1 MANIRKQ
8 AIFSSILVYI
18 GFLVGAVNIYL
29 YTKNGSFTEAEFGL
43 TRVFMDF
50 AQNIYAFGSLGFIS
64 VMCKFYPYYKDN
76 LPDSENDLLAR
87 SLVIALIGFVVILIC
102 GIVFE
107 PFVIK
112 KFVKGSQLFLD
123 YYYWVFPFGFGLLMF
138 SILEGFMWCLHKTV
152 LSSFLKETVLRLI
165 TTALV
170 LLFIF
175 KLIDFKTFVH
185 LFSFIY
191 ILIFLVL
198 LIYLI
203 SIRQFNLTLKP
214 SIVTKKFGKKMRT
227 MQALIFTGTTVQTL
241 GQTISGILLASKKD
255 IATAGIFTL
264 AQYMSNLIQVPQRS
278 LYAASTAILAKAWK
292 DKNYTEINR
301 IYQRSSINLLLFAA
315 FIFGNIALNAEAAI
329 NELHIKASYLAG
341 VQTMIILGFARLI
354 DAGTGLNNI
363 IIGTSTFW
371 RFELWSGM
379 VLLALIIPL
388 NYLLIQQYGMIGSAY
403 AEVISLIIYNS
414 IRFEFLRRKFN
425 MQPFTIKTLVAL
437 LLCSVAFASS
447 YLFL

>member
-1 MANIRKQ
+1 
-8 AIFSSILVYI
+8 
-18 GFLVGAVNIYL
+18 
-29 YTKNGSFTEAEFGL
+29 
-43 TRVFMDF
+43 
-50 AQNIYAFGSLGFIS
+50 
-64 VMCKFYPYYKDN
+64 
-76 LPDSENDLLAR
+76 
-87 SLVIALIGFVVILIC
+87 
-102 GIVFE
+102 
-107 PFVIK
+107 
-112 KFVKGSQLFLD
+112 
-123 YYYWVFPFGFGLLMF
+123 
-138 SILEGFMWCLHKTV
+138 
-152 LSSFLKETVLRLI
+152 
-165 TTALV
+165 
-170 LLFIF
+170 
-175 KLIDFKTFVH
+175 
-185 LFSFIY
+185 
-191 ILIFLVL
+191 
-198 LIYLI
+198 
-203 SIRQFNLTLKP
+203 
-214 SIVTKKFGKKMRT
+214 MRT

-447 YLFL
+447 YLFLKNIDGWTGIAARSIVFSLILLIGVFWLRITPDAWQLYYKWKERK